1 MFARAADFNACG
13 DSVVVVVEVLGKKT
27 LIKKDRSEIEC
38 FQVQVA
44 DTSGRMVVSFFD
56 GTRGLLL
63 GGWVGDGAF
72 RYWKYLMLRRGSR
85 AYGKFCVLVFF
96 WNYRESFVFFADRL
110 AWCLII
116 QRYPVFAVYQR
127 AILIGPVFLFFDDWW
142 QLVFAAFSEFLFIA
156 EDGL

>member
-1 MFARAADFNACG
+1 LFARAADFNACG

-85 AYGKFCVLVFF
+85 AYGKFCVLARFFELSGILCFLCRSARLVFDNLTVSGVRCVPASYLDWF
-96 WNYRESFVFFADRL
+96 CVFVFRRL
-110 AWCLII
+110 
-116 QRYPVFAVYQR
+116 V
-127 AILIGPVFLFFDDWW
+127 
-142 QLVFAAFSEFLFIA
+142 AA
-156 EDGL
+156 GLCRV